1 VKIVRKPFASQNGV
15 IFILNAK
22 TMSLSV
28 PPNEKVHSNFS
39 SPLAAWERK
48 CVGKVDKVIFK
59 RVLPSL

>member
-1 VKIVRKPFASQNGV
+1 
-15 IFILNAK
+15 
-22 TMSLSV
+22 MSLSV
-28 PPNEKVHSNFS
+28 PPNEKFHSNFS